1 MRFYKYHSLS
11 KEAREIDMTDGFER
25 MKRQVEDEM
34 DLGGIWAEE
43 YKAVLAKEIARE
55 VRERERKEAKEDIR
69 QRSAGKTRISR

>member
-1 MRFYKYHSLS
+1 
-11 KEAREIDMTDGFER
+11 MTDGFEG

-55 VRERERKEAKEDIR
+55 VRERARKEAEEDMR
-69 QRSAGKTRISR
+69 QRSAGKMGISR

>member
-11 KEAREIDMTDGFER
+11 EEAREIDMSDGFER
-25 MKRQVEDEM
+25 MKRQVEDEK

-55 VRERERKEAKEDIR
+55 FRDRARKEAEGDIR
-69 QRSAGKTRISR
+69 RRSAGKTGISR